1 MGWKAVKDYYRIG
14 HIVQVRNGRI
24 CIGSPYIP
32 EIIVIDADGNIT
44 KRDSSNADLKRYM
57 KEFSENLKKLSD
69 LVQQPDEFERSIPVF
84 TYDGG
89 KIIEKQC
96 ENLGWPNVTHDGEIM
111 YDNTHSADRGKVV
124 EWAKKNAE
132 AWIKNVLERIAQQE
146 KEIEESHKLL
156 DEWVSNLEALK
167 NERSSS

>member
-1 MGWKAVKDYYRIG
+1 MGWKAVRDYYRIG

-32 EIIVIDADGNIT
+32 EIIVIDADGNVT

-57 KEFSENLKKLSD
+57 TAFNENLKKLSD

-89 KIIEKQC
+89 KIVEKQC
-96 ENLGWPNVTHDGEIM
+96 EKLGWPNITHDGEMM
-111 YDNTHSADRGKVV
+111 YDNTHSADRSRVV
-124 EWAKKNAE
+124 EWARKNAN
-132 AWIKNVLERIAQQE
+132 AWVESVRERISQQE
-146 KEIEESHKLL
+146 KELEKSRKLL
-156 DEWVSNLEALK
+156 DEWVSNLEGLSR
-167 NERSSS
+167 EGS